1 MHRLRSTIV
10 ATVAACVIVAVT
22 GCNAG
27 AGEGALRGGAATGD
41 HDRLVLG
48 VTGEPANLDFTT
60 TSGSAIPQILMNNV
74 YQGLVTSDQEGN
86 VVPQLAER
94 WDTSE
99 GGKVYDFTLKKDV
112 RFSNGGEFTAEDV
125 KFSLERIKD
134 EWTTDGGRMNA
145 LDHVEVV
152 DDHHA
157 RVVLKYPSNQWLLD
171 MTGTV
176 GQMFDEDGVDD
187 LANTTVGTGPYE
199 VTKRIPGDRVTM
211 KLRDDY
217 WGEEPQ
223 IKTATFRYFADA
235 VASTNALRAGDVDT
249 LINMQAPDLI
259 PRFEQDPGF
268 DVMEGSSTGEVFLP
282 LNNEEPPFDDPKVR
296 QAINYAV
303 DRQEIVDTAWG
314 GYGQT
319 IGAFVPPTE
328 SYYED
333 LTDMY
338 PHNPAKAKQ
347 LLKEAGHEK
356 LSFEMQVPTRPYA
369 TSVAEVVQSQL
380 KDAGIDMKI
389 TSAEF
394 PAVWLDK
401 VFTKADYQASVILT
415 PEAHDFRITFDN
427 PEYYTR
433 YDNPEAAEQV
443 AEADAASPEVYAEG
457 MRQAV
462 RTVTEDAAAVPLF
475 LMPNITI
482 AAEGLTGID
491 ENAVSESFDITKI
504 SWDEEG

>member
-1 MHRLRSTIV
+1 MV
-10 ATVAACVIVAVT
+10 AAVAACMIMAVT

-60 TSGSAIPQILMNNV
+60 TSGSAIPQVLMNNV
-74 YQGLVTSDQEGN
+74 YQGLVTSDQDGK
-86 VVPQLAER
+86 VVPQLAES
-94 WDTSE
+94 WETSM
-99 GGKVYDFTLKKDV
+99 GGKVYDFILKKDV
-112 RFSNGGEFTAEDV
+112 TFSNGGEFTAEDV

-134 EWTTDGGRMNA
+134 NWTTDGGRMDP
-145 LDHVEVV
+145 LDHVEVI
-152 DDHHA
+152 DDHHV
-157 RVVLKYPSNQWLLD
+157 RVVLKRASNQWLLD

-176 GQMFDEDGVDD
+176 GQMFDGDGADD

-211 KLRDDY
+211 RLRDDY
-217 WGEEPQ
+217 WGEKPQ

-235 VASTNALRAGDVDT
+235 VASTNALRSGDVDV

-268 DVMEGSSTGEVFLP
+268 NVVQGTSTGEVLLP
-282 LNNEEPPFDDPKVR
+282 LNNEEPPFDEPKVR

-314 GYGQT
+314 GYGQP

-328 SYYED
+328 PYYED
-333 LTDMY
+333 LTGFY
-338 PHNPAKAKQ
+338 PHDPAKAKE
-347 LLKEAGHEK
+347 LLDEAGYDN
-356 LSFEMQVPTRPYA
+356 LSFEMKVPTRPYA

-380 KDAGIDMKI
+380 KEVGIDMKI

-394 PAVWLDK
+394 PAVWLDT
-401 VFTKADYQASVILT
+401 VFSKADYQASVILT
-415 PEAHDFRITFDN
+415 PEAHDFLITFNN
-427 PEYYTR
+427 PDYYTR
-433 YDNPEAAEQV
+433 YDNSRTAQQV
-443 AEADAASPEVYAEG
+443 KDADAASPEAYATG
-457 MRQAV
+457 MQNVV

-482 AAEGLTGID
+482 AAKGINGINM
-491 ENAVSESFDITKI
+491 NAVSESFDITNI
-504 SWDEEG
+504 FWDEKG